1 MGRDVDITSAE
12 VESETDAKQQALVR
26 SLTVKTRDS
35 NMWYIDMYDY
45 NGMTPQREKANKEF
59 PCDSY
64 ATVEQGKE
72 KE

>member
-1 MGRDVDITSAE
+1 
-12 VESETDAKQQALVR
+12 
-26 SLTVKTRDS
+26 
-35 NMWYIDMYDY
+35 MWYIDMYDY
-45 NGMTPQREKANKEF
+45 NGVTPQREKANKEF